1 MKTSKIVIP
10 AILLFSLDSL
20 IKINF
25 EDFRI
30 HISHLLLIVVMV
42 LSAMSARKWFRQ
54 YAHHNKTIIFLLIY
68 LSLHAFIATDLKT
81 YIIVL
86 SYFVLAIMT
95 HAAIFT
101 HANQI
106 NFNLFFKRTL
116 TLLVVTGF
124 AQYLLYAVF
133 NYQVSLGGLSD
144 TYYNDGGSIAN
155 RMRGLFLEPNWYGLY
170 LASAF
175 IGYIMTMHRKRPPI
189 LLMGLSFTCLYLSEN
204 RLTLYFVLLSTSI
217 FFYEKYV
224 HKIQKH
230 FLIIVCL
237 APIIFLLAI
246 TFSDTL
252 SGAAGDDRS
261 ASARSVTVLKT
272 AIYIEKNFSLPSLLF
287 GNGLSTWG
295 EIAYQENLSSR
306 ASPEKSKTSRDTS
319 ESYVVVFE
327 LGLIGALLFFFDFY
341 TTCNMATKRTEKTQ
355 MIILSSL
362 VFCAA
367 FYYPTFY
374 FMMYLAPYFAART
387 YCSPRSEL
395 RHV

>member
-1 MKTSKIVIP
+1 MP

-20 IKINF
+20 IKINL

-30 HISHLLLIVVMV
+30 HISHLLLIIAMA
-42 LSAMSARKWFRQ
+42 LSAISTKKWLGQ
-54 YAHHNKTIIFLLIY
+54 YARQNRTIIFLLVY
-68 LSLHAFIATDLKT
+68 LLLHVFIAADLKT
-81 YIIVL
+81 YIVVL
-86 SYFVLAIMT
+86 SYFLLAIMT

-101 HANQI
+101 YANKI

-116 TLLVVTGF
+116 ILLVATGF
-124 AQYLLYAVF
+124 AQYLLYVVF
-133 NYQVSLGGLSD
+133 NYQISLGGLSD

-155 RMRGLFLEPNWYGLY
+155 RMRGFFLEPNWYGLY

-175 IGYIMTMHRKRPPI
+175 IGYIMTLDEKRPHI
-189 LLMGLSFTCLYLSEN
+189 LLMSLSFACLFLSEN

-217 FFYEKYV
+217 FFYEKHV
-224 HKIQKH
+224 HKIQKY
-230 FLIIVCL
+230 FLIMVCL
-237 APIIFLLAI
+237 APIIFLLTL

-261 ASARSVTVLKT
+261 VSARSVTVLKT
-272 AIYIEKNFSLPSLLF
+272 ATYIENNFSPPSLLF

-306 ASPEKSKTSRDTS
+306 ASSEKSKTARDTS

-327 LGLIGALLFFFDFY
+327 LGLVGALLFFLDFY
-341 TTCNMATKRTEKTQ
+341 TTCNTATKRTEKTQ
-355 MIILSSL
+355 IIILSSL

-387 YCSPRSEL
+387 YCSPRSKL

>member
-1 MKTSKIVIP
+1 MP

-20 IKINF
+20 IKINL

-30 HISHLLLIVVMV
+30 HISHLLLIIAMA
-42 LSAMSARKWFRQ
+42 LSAISTRKWLKQ
-54 YAHHNKTIIFLLIY
+54 YARQNRTIIFLLIY

-81 YIIVL
+81 YIVVL
-86 SYFVLAIMT
+86 SYFILAIMT

-101 HANQI
+101 YANKI

-116 TLLVVTGF
+116 TLLVATGF
-124 AQYLLYAVF
+124 AQYLLYVVF
-133 NYQVSLGGLSD
+133 NYQISLGGLSD
-144 TYYNDGGSIAN
+144 TYYIDGGSIAN
-155 RMRGLFLEPNWYGLY
+155 RMRGFFLEPNWYGLY

-175 IGYIMTMHRKRPPI
+175 IGYIMTTHEKRPST
-189 LLMGLSFTCLYLSEN
+189 LLIALSFTCLYLSEN

-217 FFYEKYV
+217 FFYEKHA

-230 FLIIVCL
+230 LLITVCL
-237 APIIFLLAI
+237 APIIFLLAL

-261 ASARSVTVLKT
+261 VSARSVTVLKT
-272 AIYIEKNFSLPSLLF
+272 ATYIEKNFSLPSLLF

-295 EIAYQENLSSR
+295 EVAYQENLSSR

-327 LGLIGALLFFFDFY
+327 LGLVGAFLFFLDFY
-341 TTCNMATKRTEKTQ
+341 ATCNMTTKRTEKTQ
-355 MIILSSL
+355 MIILVSL